1 MDEAIALAT
10 VERLVT
16 AADGDTLYR
25 DVYLRQAAAV
35 LSPLATE
42 AAWTASLTS
51 RAQLDRLL
59 AHARAAVGRQDW
71 TAVGEIGAQA
81 AGLQRSLEVDKSALA
96 AAEAVYGAPPVI
108 VDPLSPG
115 LTSRRWPNAD
125 QARTA
130 VCSALADLARDD
142 AGRRELY
149 ESRRRALEA
158 LALPGGTTA
167 AAKADA
173 SAGNVEMQALAALER
188 GDAAALQG
196 LAEAIIGRRAATTPP
211 TAADVPADRR
221 TITAPATLGE
231 SLPPACLSRATTLG
245 LEPVVT
251 ELPSSAVVQAVGD
264 FIERYAL
271 GASPAVHDRAHEG
284 IARVFVAAEEIAV
297 PTDVAR
303 IFAETISL
311 FALHLYVNS
320 AGIRYVPLPVAREA
334 LLMETHAEG
343 EAPVTSLVRELG
355 FDGRRG
361 LSRDAIEAALLEHGA
376 RIVAEHLGLDP
387 LAFRIVCV
395 PPDVFMRLGRER
407 GWGTRPE
414 WTHFDG
420 YQVMRGGRLRALV
433 GGNVQF
439 GGIADLC
446 SIARDDER
454 ENTVARFAVI
464 RRDRLGVRIG

>member
-1 MDEAIALAT
+1 
-10 VERLVT
+10 
-16 AADGDTLYR
+16 
-25 DVYLRQAAAV
+25 
-35 LSPLATE
+35 
-42 AAWTASLTS
+42 
-51 RAQLDRLL
+51 
-59 AHARAAVGRQDW
+59 
-71 TAVGEIGAQA
+71 
-81 AGLQRSLEVDKSALA
+81 
-96 AAEAVYGAPPVI
+96 
-108 VDPLSPG
+108 
-115 LTSRRWPNAD
+115 
-125 QARTA
+125 
-130 VCSALADLARDD
+130 
-142 AGRRELY
+142 
-149 ESRRRALEA
+149 
-158 LALPGGTTA
+158 
-167 AAKADA
+167 
-173 SAGNVEMQALAALER
+173 
-188 GDAAALQG
+188 
-196 LAEAIIGRRAATTPP
+196 
-211 TAADVPADRR
+211 
-221 TITAPATLGE
+221 
-231 SLPPACLSRATTLG
+231 
-245 LEPVVT
+245 
-251 ELPSSAVVQAVGD
+251 
-264 FIERYAL
+264 
-271 GASPAVHDRAHEG
+271 
-284 IARVFVAAEEIAV
+284 
-297 PTDVAR
+297 
-303 IFAETISL
+303 
-311 FALHLYVNS
+311 
-320 AGIRYVPLPVAREA
+320 VPLPVAREA